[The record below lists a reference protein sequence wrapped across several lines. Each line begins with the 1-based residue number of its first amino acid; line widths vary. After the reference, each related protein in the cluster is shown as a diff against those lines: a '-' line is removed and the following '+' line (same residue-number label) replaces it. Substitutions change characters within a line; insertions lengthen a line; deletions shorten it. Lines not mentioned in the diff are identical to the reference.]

1 MKTGL
6 IVFAL
11 ATLAFA
17 SVALADK
24 PVVKPYA
31 AGAPYG
37 GIPLWNPGEKFIGV
51 SGGTCSGNCPVYELY
66 LFEDGRVV
74 FSGRKNTSKVGVWNK
89 KVAPEV
95 YAELLTTIV
104 RTKVLDEEI
113 KRGTC
118 LKGRSVL
125 TVMRSASD
133 AGDVRTVLLNSGCE
147 GYADLVKQIEG
158 QFIDF
163 TGVDRWLAP
172 PK

>member
-1 MKTGL
+1 
-6 IVFAL
+6 
-11 ATLAFA
+11 
-17 SVALADK
+17 
-24 PVVKPYA
+24 
-31 AGAPYG
+31 
-37 GIPLWNPGEKFIGV
+37 
-51 SGGTCSGNCPVYELY
+51 
-66 LFEDGRVV
+66 
-74 FSGRKNTSKVGVWNK
+74 
-89 KVAPEV
+89 VAPEI

-104 RTKVLDEEI
+104 RTKVLDEDI

-133 AGDVRTVLLNSGCE
+133 SGDVRTVMLNSGCE